1 MIADLMDSQAGCSR
15 LPGLQG
21 VVQATLL
28 FGAEAWVVPPG
39 IGETLGRFHHRV
51 DLRIVGMWMRRDM
64 MGRRVFPP
72 LDMAMMEVGL

>member
-51 DLRIVGMWMRRDM
+51 TRHLLVMWPRRYTT
-64 MGRRVFPP
+64 GRWFYPP
-72 LDMAMMEVGL
+72 LDAIVTALGL